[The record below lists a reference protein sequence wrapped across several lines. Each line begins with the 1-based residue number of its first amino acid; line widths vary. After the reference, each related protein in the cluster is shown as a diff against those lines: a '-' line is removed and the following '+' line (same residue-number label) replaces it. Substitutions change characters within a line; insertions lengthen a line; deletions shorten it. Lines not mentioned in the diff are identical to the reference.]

1 MNQDPLLLKCSSH
14 QLTYN
19 TITLI
24 CVTEFTK
31 DYEMSLPH
39 YLYFN
44 NTDRQKCYNITII
57 DDDNCEVGFE
67 NDATDEIF
75 YSILSTYA
83 LNVSIYHPMI
93 AVSIDDD
100 QEPECGR

>member
-1 MNQDPLLLKCSSH
+1 MFLSSA
-14 QLTYN
+14 YN

-24 CVTEFTK
+24 CATEFTK

-44 NTDRQKCYNITII
+44 NTDHQKCYNITII
-57 DDDNCEVGFE
+57 DDDSCEVGFE
-67 NDATDEIF
+67 NDTTDEIF

-83 LNVSIYHPMI
+83 LNVNIYLPTV